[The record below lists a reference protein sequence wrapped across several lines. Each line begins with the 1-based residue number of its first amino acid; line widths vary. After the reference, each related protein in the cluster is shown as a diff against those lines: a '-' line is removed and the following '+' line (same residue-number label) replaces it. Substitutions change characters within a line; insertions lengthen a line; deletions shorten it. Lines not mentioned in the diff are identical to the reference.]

1 MKNEVI
7 AEHYSRMKSKRGNDT
22 LILFH
27 VGNYFEAYFDD
38 AATIAPYLGVK
49 PVTNRRGTVPAV
61 FFPEDKIEEVN
72 NKLLD
77 DGFGTCISEV
87 RGKGG
92 KYVLDTL
99 E

>member
-7 AEHYSRMKSKRGNDT
+7 AEHYSRMKVRRGDDT

-38 AATIAPYLGVK
+38 AIKIAPYLGVS
-49 PVTNRRGTVPAV
+49 PVTNRRGTVPTT
-61 FFPEDKIEEVN
+61 FFAEDKIEEIN

-77 DGFGTCISEV
+77 AGFGTCISEV
-87 RGKGG
+87 RGKDGNF
-92 KYVLDTL
+92 VLDSL
-99 E
+99 